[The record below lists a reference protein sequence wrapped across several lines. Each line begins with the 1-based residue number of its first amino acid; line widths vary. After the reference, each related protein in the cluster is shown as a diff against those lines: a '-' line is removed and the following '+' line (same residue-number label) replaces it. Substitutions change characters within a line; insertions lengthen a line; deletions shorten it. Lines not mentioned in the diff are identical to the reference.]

1 MVVHR
6 VERHII
12 NANHKLYAM
21 IDEYCFK
28 SKNLYNKANYILR
41 QQFFNDGKIYNYQ
54 QMDSKFKSWDEY
66 KHMMAQSSQQ
76 VLKLLSDNWKSFFKA
91 MKKYAEDKSRFKGRP
106 KPPHY
111 KKSDGGF
118 VAKFTNQNCKKID
131 GYIRFPKIFKKFCLA
146 TKIDGKLK
154 EVRMIPDS
162 NKRYILEIVYEKVI
176 ADKKAQNERYIGID
190 LGLNNLA
197 TISSNVMSSVI
208 INGKGLKSINQF
220 YNKTIAYYQSIAEK
234 VNNSY
239 RTKRM
244 NRITNKRNNK
254 INDYIHKASRKIVNM
269 CIDNNINTIIIGYNE
284 EWKNEI
290 NIGSVNNQN
299 FVSIPFLEFVKK
311 IEYKAEEYGINVIR
325 TEEYYTS
332 GTSFLDNE
340 LPNKDLYNKSRRI
353 KRGLFKSNSGR
364 LINADVNASLQI
376 IKKVAPNT
384 FSHGVEDLVLNPI
397 KLCF

>member
-54 QMDSKFKSWDEY
+54 QMDSEFKSWDEY
-66 KHMMAQSSQQ
+66 KQMMAQSSQQ
-76 VLKLLSDNWKSFFKA
+76 TLKLLADNWKSFFKA
-91 MKKYAEDKSRFKGRP
+91 IKKYAEDSSKFKGKP
-106 KPPHY
+106 KPPLY
-111 KKSDGGF
+111 KKSDDRF
-118 VAKFTNQNCKKID
+118 VAKFTNQNCKYKN
-131 GYIRFPKIFKKFCLA
+131 GYIIFPKIFNKFYLK
-146 TKIDGKLK
+146 TKINGTLK
-154 EVRMIPDS
+154 EIRMIPDS

-176 ADKKAQNERYIGID
+176 VDKKDENERYIGID

-220 YNKTIAYYQSIAEK
+220 YNKTIAYYQFIAKK
-234 VNNSY
+234 VNNTY
-239 RTKRM
+239 RTKRL

-254 INDYIHKASRKIVNM
+254 INDYIHKASRKIVDM

-284 EWKNEI
+284 EWKDEI
-290 NIGSVNNQN
+290 NIGNVNNQN

-311 IEYKAEEYGINVIR
+311 IEYKAEEYGISVIR
-325 TEEYYTS
+325 TEESYTS

-340 LPNKDLYNKSRRI
+340 LPNKDFYNKSRRI

>member
-6 VERHII
+6 VERHVI

-41 QQFFNDGKIYNYQ
+41 QQFFNDDKIYNYQ
-54 QMDSKFKSWDEY
+54 QMCSEFKPWDEY
-66 KHMMAQSSQQ
+66 KQMMAQSSQQ
-76 VLKLLSDNWKSFFKA
+76 TLKLLSDNWKSFFEA
-91 MKKYAEDKSRFKGRP
+91 IKKYAEDSSKFKGKP

-111 KKSDGGF
+111 KKSDGRF
-118 VAKFTNQNCKKID
+118 VAKFTNQACKKID
-131 GYIRFPKIFKKFCLA
+131 GYIRFPRVFKKFCLA

-176 ADKKAQNERYIGID
+176 AGKKDENERYMGLD

-197 TISSNVMSSVI
+197 TVSSNVMSSVI

-234 VNNSY
+234 VNNAY
-239 RTKRM
+239 RTKRL

-269 CIDNNINTIIIGYNE
+269 CVDNNINTIIIGYNE
-284 EWKNEI
+284 EWKDEI

-311 IEYKAEEYGINVIR
+311 IEYKAVEYGISVIR
-325 TEEYYTS
+325 TEESYTS

-340 LPNKDLYNKSRRI
+340 LPNKDFYNKSRRI

-397 KLCF
+397 KILF

>member
-54 QMDSKFKSWDEY
+54 QMDSDFKPWDEY
-66 KHMMAQSSQQ
+66 KQMMAQSSQQ
-76 VLKLLSDNWKSFFKA
+76 TLKLLSDNWKSFFKA
-91 MKKYAEDKSRFKGRP
+91 MKKYAEDSSKFKGKP

-111 KKSDGGF
+111 KKSDGRF

-131 GYIRFPKIFKKFCLA
+131 GYIRFPRVFKKFCLA
-146 TKIDGKLK
+146 TKIDGRLK

-176 ADKKAQNERYIGID
+176 ADKKDENERCMGID

-220 YNKTIAYYQSIAEK
+220 YNKTIAHYQSIAEK
-234 VNNSY
+234 VNNTY
-239 RTKRM
+239 RTKRL

-254 INDYIHKASRKIVNM
+254 INDYIHKASRKIVDM
-269 CIDNNINTIIIGYNE
+269 CVDNNINTVIIGYNE
-284 EWKNEI
+284 EWKDEI

-311 IEYKAEEYGINVIR
+311 IEYKAEEYGISVIR
-325 TEEYYTS
+325 TEESYTS

-340 LPNKDLYNKSRRI
+340 LPNKDFYNKSRRI

-384 FSHGVEDLVLNPI
+384 FSYGVEDLVLNPI